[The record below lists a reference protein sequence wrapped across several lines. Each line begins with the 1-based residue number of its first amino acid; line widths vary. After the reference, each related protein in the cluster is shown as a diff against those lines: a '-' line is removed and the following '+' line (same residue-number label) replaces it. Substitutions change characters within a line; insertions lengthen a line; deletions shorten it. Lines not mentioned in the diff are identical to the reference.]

1 MKISMH
7 LIKLGTMALIVLTA
21 VLALP
26 RGTAHAAGEEIILSG
41 NRETPLVVAE
51 GQRVTL
57 DLGPWNMTVQSRAT
71 NAITVQEGGEL
82 VIKGTTG
89 QITAIGTG
97 NRALVNYGTV
107 TIQGGN
113 FSRKTAKEITPVIE
127 NYGTLYI
134 EGGSI
139 SGDSPYNIPIINRKG
154 LTAISGGTL
163 NQALQFSILNENAAH
178 LLITGDARINGSPTI
193 EAIQNLGSANI
204 SGGWIR
210 GTVSCYGAG
219 AEKTVLEITGG
230 EIEADSINVVRYP
243 SAAEAPEVRISGT
256 PALNLT
262 SGFYRFLSD
271 ENHFYTETWDDAL
284 AAISIGGGIF
294 SAPVSPDYWTD
305 TVTQVQLADG
315 RYGFQPLTAENA
327 AAKITAPDGSL
338 TYYNTL
344 QRAVSTAVNGS
355 TVTLQAAAA
364 AGLAIPEGRDLT
376 IDLHG
381 HTLAGRLTNGG
392 ALTVHSG
399 TIITT
404 AGPAVFLTG
413 GSVFT
418 AGDTMEIISETD
430 SAIIAAPENPGQTIG
445 ITISEK
451 ARLSSPADRHLVE
464 VQLPDGQDANP
475 DGPYGDLIRQIPIS
489 LLHTLAVDPG
499 KPPTCTETGLT
510 DGTHCTVCGKDIQP
524 QATIPAMGHTEEPI
538 GAATAPTCT
547 AAGLTAGSRCSICGL
562 VLTPQQPVPPLGH
575 TEAVYEAVAA
585 TCTEPGLTS
594 GTYCSVCHTVIK
606 AQETIPALGHT
617 ESTREAVAATC
628 TEPGLT
634 SGTYC
639 SVCHTVIKA
648 QETIPALGHTES
660 TREAVAATCT
670 EPRLTSGT
678 YCSVCHAVIKAQKTI
693 PPLGHTESTREAVA
707 ATCTEPGLTSGT
719 YCSVCHTVIKA
730 QETIPPLGHTVIPQE
745 AAAPTCTETG
755 LTDGA
760 FCGVCRLT
768 LKTQEVV
775 PALGHI
781 YGDWIKAAAATCGAD
796 GEETRTC
803 LRNPAH
809 KETRTIPAAENHVW
823 DAGLVIRR
831 PDYANSGLQIFTCT
845 VCKATITESIPPLPR
860 PVEPPVSDIETPP
873 EPDTPPELNA
883 PPDVLAPPA
892 PGISPPIDPVL
903 PETGSIPLASAVF
916 ADVPPSAWY
925 DEAIGYVNSRGL
937 MTGTTETS
945 FNPSGKMTRAMLWT
959 VLGRIDGAD
968 VAGSGKDWYA
978 KAQAWSIERG
988 ISDGSLADGNVS
1000 REQLVTMLWRYLG
1013 EPDTPASLTGFR
1025 DAASVSGWSWRAV
1038 QWAVSSGLLQGDG
1051 DMLHPGSD
1059 ASRAEVAAI
1068 FMRFHEKIL
1077 S

>member
-178 LLITGDARINGSPTI
+178 LLITGDARINGGPTI

-338 TYYNTL
+338 TYCNTL

-575 TEAVYEAVAA
+575 TE
-585 TCTEPGLTS
+585 
-594 GTYCSVCHTVIK
+594 
-606 AQETIPALGHT
+606 
-617 ESTREAVAATC
+617 STREAVAATC

-639 SVCHTVIKA
+639 SVCHAVIKA
-648 QETIPALGHTES
+648 QETIPA
-660 TREAVAATCT
+660 
-670 EPRLTSGT
+670 
-678 YCSVCHAVIKAQKTI
+678 
-693 PPLGHTESTREAVA
+693 
-707 ATCTEPGLTSGT
+707 
-719 YCSVCHTVIKA
+719 
-730 QETIPPLGHTVIPQE
+730 LGHTVIPQE

-1059 ASRAEVAAI
+1059 ASRVEVAAI

>member
-89 QITAIGTG
+89 QITATGTG
-97 NRALVNYGTV
+97 NRALVNHGTV

-178 LLITGDARINGSPTI
+178 LLITGDARINGGPTI

-338 TYYNTL
+338 TYCNTL

-418 AGDTMEIISETD
+418 AGDAMEIISETD

-575 TEAVYEAVAA
+575 TE
-585 TCTEPGLTS
+585 S
-594 GTYCSVCHTVIK
+594 I
-606 AQETIPALGHT
+606 
-617 ESTREAVAATC
+617 
-628 TEPGLT
+628 
-634 SGTYC
+634 
-639 SVCHTVIKA
+639 
-648 QETIPALGHTES
+648 
-660 TREAVAATCT
+660 
-670 EPRLTSGT
+670 
-678 YCSVCHAVIKAQKTI
+678 
-693 PPLGHTESTREAVA
+693 REAVA

-730 QETIPPLGHTVIPQE
+730 QETIPPLGHTESIREAVAAKCTEPGLTSGTYCSVCHTVIKAQETIPALGHTESIREAVAATCTEPGLTSGTYCSVCHAVIKAQETIPALGHTVIPQE

-937 MTGTTETS
+937 MTGTTETA

-1059 ASRAEVAAI
+1059 ASRVEVAAI

>member
-71 NAITVQEGGEL
+71 NAITVQ
-82 VIKGTTG
+82 
-89 QITAIGTG
+89 
-97 NRALVNYGTV
+97 
-107 TIQGGN
+107 
-113 FSRKTAKEITPVIE
+113 
-127 NYGTLYI
+127 

-670 EPRLTSGT
+670 EPGLTSGT

>member
-89 QITAIGTG
+89 QITATGTG
-97 NRALVNYGTV
+97 NRALVNHGTV

-178 LLITGDARINGSPTI
+178 LLITGDARINGGPTI

-338 TYYNTL
+338 TYCNTL

-418 AGDTMEIISETD
+418 AGDAMEIISETD

-575 TEAVYEAVAA
+575 TE
-585 TCTEPGLTS
+585 S
-594 GTYCSVCHTVIK
+594 I
-606 AQETIPALGHT
+606 
-617 ESTREAVAATC
+617 REAVAATC

-639 SVCHTVIKA
+639 SVCHAVIKA
-648 QETIPALGHTES
+648 QE
-660 TREAVAATCT
+660 
-670 EPRLTSGT
+670 
-678 YCSVCHAVIKAQKTI
+678 TI
-693 PPLGHTESTREAVA
+693 PPLGHTESIREAVA

-719 YCSVCHTVIKA
+719 YCSVCHAVIKA

-1059 ASRAEVAAI
+1059 ASRVEVAAI

>member
-89 QITAIGTG
+89 QITATGTG
-97 NRALVNYGTV
+97 NRALVNHGTV

-178 LLITGDARINGSPTI
+178 LLITGDARINGGPTI

-670 EPRLTSGT
+670 EPGLTSGT
-678 YCSVCHAVIKAQKTI
+678 YCSVCHAVIKAQK
-693 PPLGHTESTREAVA
+693 
-707 ATCTEPGLTSGT
+707 
-719 YCSVCHTVIKA
+719 
-730 QETIPPLGHTVIPQE
+730 TIPPLGHTVIPQE

-937 MTGTTETS
+937 MTGTTETA

>member
-89 QITAIGTG
+89 QITATGTG
-97 NRALVNYGTV
+97 NRALVNHGTV

-178 LLITGDARINGSPTI
+178 LLITGDARINGGPTI

-338 TYYNTL
+338 TYCNTL

-418 AGDTMEIISETD
+418 AGDAMEIISETD

-575 TEAVYEAVAA
+575 TE
-585 TCTEPGLTS
+585 S
-594 GTYCSVCHTVIK
+594 I
-606 AQETIPALGHT
+606 
-617 ESTREAVAATC
+617 REAVAATC

-660 TREAVAATCT
+660 
-670 EPRLTSGT
+670 
-678 YCSVCHAVIKAQKTI
+678 I
-693 PPLGHTESTREAVA
+693 REAVA

-730 QETIPPLGHTVIPQE
+730 QETIPALGHTESIREAVAATCTEPGLTSGTYCSVCHAVIKAQETIPALGHTVIPQE

-937 MTGTTETS
+937 MTGTTETA

-1059 ASRAEVAAI
+1059 ASRVEVAAI

>member
-41 NRETPLVVAE
+41 NRETPLVVE
-51 GQRVTL
+51 QGQRVTL

-113 FSRKTAKEITPVIE
+113 FSHKTAKEITPVIE

-139 SGDSPYNIPIINRKG
+139 SGGSLYNIPIINRKG

-178 LLITGDARINGSPTI
+178 LLITGDARINGGPTI

-284 AAISIGGGIF
+284 ATISIGGGIF

-305 TVTQVQLADG
+305 AVTQVQLADG

-338 TYYNTL
+338 TYCNTL

-418 AGDTMEIISETD
+418 AGDAMEIISETD

-617 ESTREAVAATC
+617 ESIREAVAATC
-628 TEPGLT
+628 TEPG
-634 SGTYC
+634 
-639 SVCHTVIKA
+639 
-648 QETIPALGHTES
+648 
-660 TREAVAATCT
+660 
-670 EPRLTSGT
+670 LTSGT

-845 VCKATITESIPPLPR
+845 VCKATITESIPPLSR

>member
-575 TEAVYEAVAA
+575 T
-585 TCTEPGLTS
+585 
-594 GTYCSVCHTVIK
+594 
-606 AQETIPALGHT
+606 
-617 ESTREAVAATC
+617 
-628 TEPGLT
+628 
-634 SGTYC
+634 
-639 SVCHTVIKA
+639 
-648 QETIPALGHTES
+648 
-660 TREAVAATCT
+660 
-670 EPRLTSGT
+670 
-678 YCSVCHAVIKAQKTI
+678 
-693 PPLGHTESTREAVA
+693 
-707 ATCTEPGLTSGT
+707 
-719 YCSVCHTVIKA
+719 
-730 QETIPPLGHTVIPQE
+730 VIPQE

>member
-89 QITAIGTG
+89 QITATGTG
-97 NRALVNYGTV
+97 NRALVNHGTV

-178 LLITGDARINGSPTI
+178 LLITGDARINGGPTI

-338 TYYNTL
+338 TYCNTL

-418 AGDTMEIISETD
+418 AGDAMEIISETD

-648 QETIPALGHTES
+648 QETIP
-660 TREAVAATCT
+660 
-670 EPRLTSGT
+670 
-678 YCSVCHAVIKAQKTI
+678 
-693 PPLGHTESTREAVA
+693 
-707 ATCTEPGLTSGT
+707 
-719 YCSVCHTVIKA
+719 
-730 QETIPPLGHTVIPQE
+730 PLGHTVIPQE

-845 VCKATITESIPPLPR
+845 VCKATITESIPPLSR

-937 MTGTTETS
+937 MTGTTETA

>member
-89 QITAIGTG
+89 QITATGTG

-338 TYYNTL
+338 TYCNTL

-418 AGDTMEIISETD
+418 AGDAMEIISETD

-639 SVCHTVIKA
+639 SVCHA
-648 QETIPALGHTES
+648 
-660 TREAVAATCT
+660 
-670 EPRLTSGT
+670 
-678 YCSVCHAVIKAQKTI
+678 
-693 PPLGHTESTREAVA
+693 
-707 ATCTEPGLTSGT
+707 
-719 YCSVCHTVIKA
+719 VIKA

-945 FNPSGKMTRAMLWT
+945 FDPSGKMTRAMLWT

>member
-648 QETIPALGHTES
+648 QETIP
-660 TREAVAATCT
+660 
-670 EPRLTSGT
+670 
-678 YCSVCHAVIKAQKTI
+678 
-693 PPLGHTESTREAVA
+693 
-707 ATCTEPGLTSGT
+707 
-719 YCSVCHTVIKA
+719 
-730 QETIPPLGHTVIPQE
+730 PLGHTVIPQE

>member
-606 AQETIPALGHT
+606 AQETIP
-617 ESTREAVAATC
+617 
-628 TEPGLT
+628 
-634 SGTYC
+634 
-639 SVCHTVIKA
+639 
-648 QETIPALGHTES
+648 
-660 TREAVAATCT
+660 
-670 EPRLTSGT
+670 
-678 YCSVCHAVIKAQKTI
+678 
-693 PPLGHTESTREAVA
+693 
-707 ATCTEPGLTSGT
+707 
-719 YCSVCHTVIKA
+719 
-730 QETIPPLGHTVIPQE
+730 PLGHTVIPQE

>member
-41 NRETPLVVAE
+41 NRETPLVVAQ

-89 QITAIGTG
+89 QITATGTG

-178 LLITGDARINGSPTI
+178 LLITGDARINGGPTI

-338 TYYNTL
+338 TYCNTL

-418 AGDTMEIISETD
+418 AGDAMEIISETD

-639 SVCHTVIKA
+639 SVCHA
-648 QETIPALGHTES
+648 
-660 TREAVAATCT
+660 
-670 EPRLTSGT
+670 
-678 YCSVCHAVIKAQKTI
+678 
-693 PPLGHTESTREAVA
+693 
-707 ATCTEPGLTSGT
+707 
-719 YCSVCHTVIKA
+719 VIKA

-945 FNPSGKMTRAMLWT
+945 FDPSGKMTRAMLWT

>member
-594 GTYCSVCHTVIK
+594 GTYCSVCH
-606 AQETIPALGHT
+606 
-617 ESTREAVAATC
+617 
-628 TEPGLT
+628 
-634 SGTYC
+634 
-639 SVCHTVIKA
+639 
-648 QETIPALGHTES
+648 
-660 TREAVAATCT
+660 
-670 EPRLTSGT
+670 
-678 YCSVCHAVIKAQKTI
+678 AVIKAQKTI

>member
-89 QITAIGTG
+89 QITATGTG
-97 NRALVNYGTV
+97 NRALVNHGTV

-178 LLITGDARINGSPTI
+178 LLITGDARINGGPTI

-338 TYYNTL
+338 TYCNTL

-418 AGDTMEIISETD
+418 AGDAMEIISETD

-639 SVCHTVIKA
+639 SVCHAVIKA
-648 QETIPALGHTES
+648 QETIPA
-660 TREAVAATCT
+660 
-670 EPRLTSGT
+670 
-678 YCSVCHAVIKAQKTI
+678 
-693 PPLGHTESTREAVA
+693 
-707 ATCTEPGLTSGT
+707 
-719 YCSVCHTVIKA
+719 
-730 QETIPPLGHTVIPQE
+730 LGHTVIPQE

-937 MTGTTETS
+937 MTGTTETA

-1059 ASRAEVAAI
+1059 ASRVEVAAI

>member
-26 RGTAHAAGEEIILSG
+26 KGTAHAAGEEIILSG
-41 NRETPLVVAE
+41 NRETPLVVAQ

-89 QITAIGTG
+89 QITATGTG
-97 NRALVNYGTV
+97 NRALVNHGTV

-113 FSRKTAKEITPVIE
+113 FSCKTAKEITPVIE

-139 SGDSPYNIPIINRKG
+139 SGGSLYNIPIINRKG

-163 NQALQFSILNENAAH
+163 NQALQFSILNENAAR
-178 LLITGDARINGSPTI
+178 LLITGDARINGGPTT

-271 ENHFYTETWDDAL
+271 ENHFYTETWDDTL

-338 TYYNTL
+338 TYCNTL

-381 HTLAGRLTNGG
+381 HTLAGRLTNSG

-418 AGDTMEIISETD
+418 AGDAMEIISETD

-464 VQLPDGQDANP
+464 VQLPDGQDASP

-510 DGTHCTVCGKDIQP
+510 DGTHCTVCGKVIQP

-575 TEAVYEAVAA
+575 TE
-585 TCTEPGLTS
+585 
-594 GTYCSVCHTVIK
+594 
-606 AQETIPALGHT
+606 
-617 ESTREAVAATC
+617 STREAVAATC

-648 QETIPALGHTES
+648 QE
-660 TREAVAATCT
+660 
-670 EPRLTSGT
+670 
-678 YCSVCHAVIKAQKTI
+678 TI

-873 EPDTPPELNA
+873 EPDTPPELNT

-945 FNPSGKMTRAMLWT
+945 FDPSGKMTRAMLWT

>member
-113 FSRKTAKEITPVIE
+113 FSHKTAKEITPVIE

-139 SGDSPYNIPIINRKG
+139 SGGSLYNIPIINRKG

-178 LLITGDARINGSPTI
+178 LLITGDARINGGPTI

-284 AAISIGGGIF
+284 ATISIGGGIF

-338 TYYNTL
+338 TYCNTL

-418 AGDTMEIISETD
+418 AGDAMEIISETD

-617 ESTREAVAATC
+617 ESIREAVAATC

-639 SVCHTVIKA
+639 SVCHAVIKA
-648 QETIPALGHTES
+648 QETIPA
-660 TREAVAATCT
+660 
-670 EPRLTSGT
+670 
-678 YCSVCHAVIKAQKTI
+678 
-693 PPLGHTESTREAVA
+693 
-707 ATCTEPGLTSGT
+707 
-719 YCSVCHTVIKA
+719 
-730 QETIPPLGHTVIPQE
+730 LGHTVIPQE

-845 VCKATITESIPPLPR
+845 VCKATITESIPPLSR

-937 MTGTTETS
+937 MTGTTETA

-988 ISDGSLADGNVS
+988 ISDGSLADGNIS

>member
-89 QITAIGTG
+89 QITATGTG
-97 NRALVNYGTV
+97 NRALVNHGTV

-178 LLITGDARINGSPTI
+178 LLITGDARINGGPTI

-338 TYYNTL
+338 TYCNTL

-418 AGDTMEIISETD
+418 AGDAMEIISETD

-575 TEAVYEAVAA
+575 TE
-585 TCTEPGLTS
+585 S
-594 GTYCSVCHTVIK
+594 I
-606 AQETIPALGHT
+606 
-617 ESTREAVAATC
+617 
-628 TEPGLT
+628 
-634 SGTYC
+634 
-639 SVCHTVIKA
+639 
-648 QETIPALGHTES
+648 
-660 TREAVAATCT
+660 
-670 EPRLTSGT
+670 
-678 YCSVCHAVIKAQKTI
+678 
-693 PPLGHTESTREAVA
+693 REAVA

-730 QETIPPLGHTVIPQE
+730 QETIPPLGHTESIREAVAAKCTEPGLTSGTYCSVCHTVIKAQETIPALGHTESIREAVAATCTEPGLTSGTYCSVCHAVIKAQETIPALGHTVIPQE

-937 MTGTTETS
+937 MTGTTETA

>member
-89 QITAIGTG
+89 QITATGTG
-97 NRALVNYGTV
+97 NRALVNHGTV

-163 NQALQFSILNENAAH
+163 NQALQFSILNENAAR

-305 TVTQVQLADG
+305 AVTQVQLADG

-338 TYYNTL
+338 TYCNTL

-418 AGDTMEIISETD
+418 AGDAMEIISETD

-547 AAGLTAGSRCSICGL
+547 AAGLTAGLRCSICGL

-575 TEAVYEAVAA
+575 TE
-585 TCTEPGLTS
+585 S
-594 GTYCSVCHTVIK
+594 I
-606 AQETIPALGHT
+606 
-617 ESTREAVAATC
+617 REAVAATC

-639 SVCHTVIKA
+639 SVCHA
-648 QETIPALGHTES
+648 
-660 TREAVAATCT
+660 
-670 EPRLTSGT
+670 
-678 YCSVCHAVIKAQKTI
+678 
-693 PPLGHTESTREAVA
+693 
-707 ATCTEPGLTSGT
+707 
-719 YCSVCHTVIKA
+719 VIKA

-945 FNPSGKMTRAMLWT
+945 FDPSGKMTRAMLWT

>member
-89 QITAIGTG
+89 QITATGTG
-97 NRALVNYGTV
+97 NRALVNHGTV

-178 LLITGDARINGSPTI
+178 LLITGDARINGGPTI

-338 TYYNTL
+338 TYCNTL

-418 AGDTMEIISETD
+418 AGDAMEIISETD

-617 ESTREAVAATC
+617 ESIREAVAATC

-648 QETIPALGHTES
+648 QETIPA
-660 TREAVAATCT
+660 
-670 EPRLTSGT
+670 
-678 YCSVCHAVIKAQKTI
+678 
-693 PPLGHTESTREAVA
+693 LGHTESTREAVA

-845 VCKATITESIPPLPR
+845 VCKATITESIPPLSR

-937 MTGTTETS
+937 MTGTTETA

>member
-41 NRETPLVVAE
+41 NRETPLVVAQ

-89 QITAIGTG
+89 QITATGTG

-178 LLITGDARINGSPTI
+178 LLITGDARINGGPTI

-338 TYYNTL
+338 TYCNTL

-418 AGDTMEIISETD
+418 AGDAMEIISETD

-639 SVCHTVIKA
+639 SVCHA
-648 QETIPALGHTES
+648 
-660 TREAVAATCT
+660 
-670 EPRLTSGT
+670 
-678 YCSVCHAVIKAQKTI
+678 
-693 PPLGHTESTREAVA
+693 
-707 ATCTEPGLTSGT
+707 
-719 YCSVCHTVIKA
+719 VIKA
-730 QETIPPLGHTVIPQE
+730 QETIPPLGHTAIPQE

-945 FNPSGKMTRAMLWT
+945 FDPSGKMTRAMLWT